1 LREREAGNP
10 GKKGFLAVAAPRVP
24 PTAHLSSGRL
34 YDFPVLRHARREIAA
49 IRRYFPSAQITVLE
63 DRRAEETALRR
74 LNWGDYRI
82 IHFAVHGVFEDENWE
97 RSGLL
102 LGREEAGGEDGFFQL
117 RDIFGLKLASDLV
130 VLSACRSGRGSIET
144 GEGLV
149 GLAGA
154 FLSAG
159 SRSVLVSLWSIFDL
173 SSAVFMEYFYASL
186 AAGRS
191 ITGALKEAKVKMIGS
206 EYVHPFYWA
215 AFVLIGDAPLYS
227 ISK

>member
-1 LREREAGNP
+1 
-10 GKKGFLAVAAPRVP
+10 
-24 PTAHLSSGRL
+24 
-34 YDFPVLRHARREIAA
+34 
-49 IRRYFPSAQITVLE
+49 
-63 DRRAEETALRR
+63 

-102 LGREEAGGEDGFFQL
+102 LGKDEKAGEDGFFQL

-159 SRSVLVSLWSIFDL
+159 SRSVLVSHWSIIDQ
-173 SSAVFMEYFYASL
+173 STAVFMEYFYASL
-186 AAGRS
+186 TAGRS
-191 ITGALKEAKVKMIGS
+191 ITEALKEAKVKMIKS
-206 EYVHPFYWA
+206 EFSHPFYWA
-215 AFVLIGDAPLYS
+215 AFVLFGDSPPYS